1 MLKCDIYSSELRC
14 GCHIMRRQ
22 IYWKLYTTW
31 HNEHFAECVTANYVR
46 SIFTRRLGQN
56 WSANF
61 TNSKWTTL
69 GKSLNFFFLRGMEEK
84 KFSVGFV
91 WGNQLMNCW
100 IDEMYRCAV
109 VKKVANILIR
119 LESGDIGSVG
129 RRCESNIN
137 HDDHSLFIIS
147 SSLYLI
153 NREKGNNVITKSFIA
168 LLVEFNKL
176 NIWSE
181 NVYAPGKC
189 FDEDDK
195 FRVDLTCWWFV
206 MVWCVENIKT
216 KRIWPFFVN

>member
-1 MLKCDIYSSELRC
+1 
-14 GCHIMRRQ
+14 
-22 IYWKLYTTW
+22 
-31 HNEHFAECVTANYVR
+31 
-46 SIFTRRLGQN
+46 
-56 WSANF
+56 
-61 TNSKWTTL
+61 
-69 GKSLNFFFLRGMEEK
+69 
-84 KFSVGFV
+84 
-91 WGNQLMNCW
+91 
-100 IDEMYRCAV
+100 MYRCAV
-109 VKKVANILIR
+109 VKKVENILIR

-195 FRVDLTCWWFV
+195 FRVDLTC
-206 MVWCVENIKT
+206 
-216 KRIWPFFVN
+216 